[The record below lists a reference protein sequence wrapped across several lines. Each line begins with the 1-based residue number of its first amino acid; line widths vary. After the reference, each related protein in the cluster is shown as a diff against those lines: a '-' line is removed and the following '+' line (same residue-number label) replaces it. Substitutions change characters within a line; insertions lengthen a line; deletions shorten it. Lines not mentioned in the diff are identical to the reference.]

1 MLKALTVHFV
11 RKELAPLTESG
22 FSQGFFSLFL
32 MEFGFLVIVAFGLL
46 RCGFKRHLIFI
57 NIIDVTALKLLNE
70 NKKNELD
77 DDTVFE
83 LN

>member
-11 RKELAPLTESG
+11 RGELAPLTESG

-32 MEFGFLVIVAFGLL
+32 MEFGFLVTVAFGLL
-46 RCGFKRHLIFI
+46 RRGFKRHLIFI

-70 NKKNELD
+70 NKK
-77 DDTVFE
+77 
-83 LN
+83 